1 MAFQAIVEQARA
13 KMKTETYVPGEEWE
27 TGGSNFFPKQLDQSQ
42 MSQMLNHAVS
52 LSGTLQEDTEDDD
65 DSDDPNEP
73 EEAVPPVAVKT
84 PVVEQPAKTPVTAP
98 AQAAAAKAPPTEP
111 QAAEVPPSAEALPE
125 VPSKLPP
132 PPKNDDDDDDT
143 SSHLVA

>member
-1 MAFQAIVEQARA
+1 MEQARA

-84 PVVEQPAKTPVTAP
+84 PVVEQPAETTPVTAP

-111 QAAEVPPSAEALPE
+111 QAAELPPAAEALPE